1 MVRAIY
7 GQLMW
12 NAGSSTETTP
22 ILTAR
27 RCGCGGKRWLGRA
40 VAWLELLTDQVYGAT
55 CVPASID
62 ERSKPIARIPAPG
75 ICELLQLG

>member
-7 GQLMW
+7 GQLVW
-12 NAGSSTETTP
+12 KPEAGSSTKTIP

-27 RCGCGGKRWLGRA
+27 RCGRGGERWLGRA
-40 VAWLELLTDQVYGAT
+40 VAWLELPTDQCYGAT

-62 ERSKPIARIPAPG
+62 E
-75 ICELLQLG
+75 

>member
-7 GQLMW
+7 GQLVW
-12 NAGSSTETTP
+12 KTGPSTETIP

-27 RCGCGGKRWLGRA
+27 RCGRGGKGWLGRA
-40 VAWLELLTDQVYGAT
+40 VAWLELPTDQFYGAT

-62 ERSKPIARIPAPG
+62 ERSKPIASIPAPG
-75 ICELLQLG
+75 IRELLQLG